1 MLAGTARTFF
11 ILFWK
16 DAWFFFLHFNWK
28 GHKLGHKLSFVNDE
42 NVLNAYNGPVQIWMK
57 NGYCPPGAH
66 HLVSLAAVY
75 MYSYNQLWKLE
86 TVTTLWGINLEVYV
100 GGMLSSRLQ
109 RRSEPGILVWNK
121 CLSDLSLRLP
131 ELKRL

>member
-1 MLAGTARTFF
+1 ML
-11 ILFWK
+11 
-16 DAWFFFLHFNWK
+16 DFFFSISTEK
-28 GHKLGHKLSFVNDE
+28 VTKLSHKLSFVNDE

-86 TVTTLWGINLEVYV
+86 TVTT
-100 GGMLSSRLQ
+100 
-109 RRSEPGILVWNK
+109 
-121 CLSDLSLRLP
+121 
-131 ELKRL
+131 